1 MREIHMLAFR
11 LYAAVQVFLCNIF
24 WESPRFSDRAFALQV
39 RLATAFPRYARYYT
53 FATRAHATI

>member
-1 MREIHMLAFR
+1 MFAYR
-11 LYAAVQVFLCNIF
+11 LYAATQLLLCHVF
-24 WESPRFSDRAFALQV
+24 WEYPRFSNRAFALQV